1 MTKNFDDN
9 HPIVVVFSPLF
20 KQCVKNYPKADQL
33 KIGEFVEHLQNYGF
47 AGLQGRNKSSDNVP
61 TDDPNWA
68 KKVAFVQQYSL
79 WHYHIGIP
87 SYTQTATGEL
97 TSEYVLHYRL
107 LADRIVIV
115 GMSAHPPFELPT
127 ENELH

>member
-1 MTKNFDDN
+1 MAKYFDDN
-9 HPIVVVFSPLF
+9 QPIVVAFSPLF
-20 KQCVKNYPKADQL
+20 KQGVKNYPKADQL

-68 KKVAFVQQYSL
+68 KKVAFAQKYSL

-87 SYTQTATGEL
+87 SYTQASNGEM
-97 TSEYVLHYRL
+97 TSEYVLHYQRF
-107 LADRIVIV
+107 AEKIIIVA
-115 GMSAHPPFELPT
+115 MSPHPPFELPS
-127 ENELH
+127 ESELL